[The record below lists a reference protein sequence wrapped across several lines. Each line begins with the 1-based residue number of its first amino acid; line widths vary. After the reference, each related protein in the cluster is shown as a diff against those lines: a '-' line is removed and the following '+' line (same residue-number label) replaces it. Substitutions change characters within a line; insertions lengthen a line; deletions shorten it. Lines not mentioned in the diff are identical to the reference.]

1 MDDLSR
7 QHQTV
12 FGDKKGNCFAAC
24 LACLL
29 RLPVGD
35 VPNFCGDNWEP
46 NGEWFR
52 ECIRWLAPRGYTAI
66 CLKPEDWM
74 NEHPGLT
81 VIAGGPGPRG
91 CDHCVLMRDGKL
103 VHDPHPEG
111 GGLMSVADV
120 TLIVLLDGAV
130 SVSGWEAK
138 RP

>member
-1 MDDLSR
+1 
-7 QHQTV
+7 
-12 FGDKKGNCFAAC
+12 
-24 LACLL
+24 
-29 RLPVGD
+29 
-35 VPNFCGDNWEP
+35 
-46 NGEWFR
+46 
-52 ECIRWLAPRGYTAI
+52 
-66 CLKPEDWM
+66 
-74 NEHPGLT
+74 